1 MKKMLE
7 EMMPRPVGYFSN
19 FCRMSCQD
27 FEILLQKVSPFIS
40 KSDTK
45 FRIAVPSKVRLALTL
60 RFLATGDSYMSLQY
74 LFKISHQLIST
85 IVYEV
90 CKTLIHVLEGEI
102 KVGKKTIFFLTEI
115 FILLTC
121 AQSKFLIK

>member
-1 MKKMLE
+1 MKKMLD

-27 FEILLQKVSPFIS
+27 FEILLQKVSPIIS

-45 FRIAVPSKVRLALTL
+45 FRMAVPSKVRLALTL
-60 RFLATGDSYMSLQY
+60 RFLATGDSYTSLQY
-74 LFKISHQLIST
+74 LLKISHQLIST

-90 CKTLIHVLEGEI
+90 CKALIHVLEEEI
-102 KVGKKTIFFLTEI
+102 KVSKNNLFNQKSLFTYSYNHNFL
-115 FILLTC
+115 
-121 AQSKFLIK
+121 

>member
-1 MKKMLE
+1 MELHNEIIFTCFRASMKKMLD

-27 FEILLQKVSPFIS
+27 FEILLQKISPFIA

-45 FRIAVPSKVRLALTL
+45 FRIAIPSKVRLALTL

-74 LFKISHQLIST
+74 LFKISHQLICK

-90 CKTLIHVLEGEI
+90 CKALIRVLEEEI
-102 KVGKKTIFFLTEI
+102 KVCKNNIFY
-115 FILLTC
+115 
-121 AQSKFLIK
+121 